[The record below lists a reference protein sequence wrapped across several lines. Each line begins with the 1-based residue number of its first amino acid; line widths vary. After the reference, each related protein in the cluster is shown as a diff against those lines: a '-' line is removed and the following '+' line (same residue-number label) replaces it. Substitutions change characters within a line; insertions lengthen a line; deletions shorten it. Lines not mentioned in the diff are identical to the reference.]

1 MGLRIDGIGGEPESD
16 PSRGGPLDRLAQDDR
31 CLRCLSREP
40 RGNGGG
46 PKDRSKPPPAWSMRH
61 SRLSSFLAR
70 RIHTAF
76 RFFSNAGE

>member
-1 MGLRIDGIGGEPESD
+1 
-16 PSRGGPLDRLAQDDR
+16 
-31 CLRCLSREP
+31 LRCLSREP

-61 SRLSSFLAR
+61 NRLSNFLAR
-70 RIHTAF
+70 RIQTAF